1 MAKVEKASPASG
13 HNVAT
18 LDRVATWQLATA
30 GGFIAAPV
38 VVLTAGS
45 ADSLIA
51 LYDGASASGK
61 PLAVHSGN
69 KTGPLPLANAAYAT
83 GLFAQVSGTT
93 APRLQIAYTGN
104 AGIVI

>member
-1 MAKVEKASPASG
+1 MAKVEAVSAGAG

-18 LDRVATWQLATA
+18 LDRVATWQLSTG

-38 VVLTAGS
+38 VVVAAGS

-51 LYDGASASGK
+51 LYDGTNASGK

-69 KTGPLPLANAAYAT
+69 KIGSLPLANAAYSK

-104 AGIVI
+104 AGVVI